1 MDSKEERWSS
11 LLGSKCPSLFG
22 GIYVTPSQALLY
34 DAEQLLLSV
43 LTAVTS
49 LEDSE
54 MPASE
59 ISIQQDLPKLGFQNA
74 SLLSL
79 DFSH

>member
-11 LLGSKCPSLFG
+11 LLGSKCPSLFR
-22 GIYVTPSQALLY
+22 GIYITPSQALLY

-54 MPASE
+54 MAASE